1 MGDAEE
7 FEEIEAGGPFEAA
20 SAFPASENVPG
31 QAASRAAYR
40 KLFEERQKDCPWWQA
55 YLELR
60 HEGWDWRKAAFIAWS
75 AMPASKRW
83 PETQQ
88 ELATK
93 ILGLR
98 GDRVLRK
105 WLANNPEMRARI
117 ETAMLAPLAAHLPDV
132 IQAWVEV
139 AKTPDP
145 AAHKDR
151 ITYLQ
156 KMKVYTPPAKSMEIT
171 GKDGE
176 PIAVDFD
183 EEYRKDMAALMER
196 FGAGAVDE

>member
-7 FEEIEAGGPFEAA
+7 FEEIEAGEP
-20 SAFPASENVPG
+20 FPASEHVPG

-55 YLELR
+55 YQELR
-60 HEGWDWRKAAFIAWS
+60 MEGWDWRKAAFIAWS

-88 ELATK
+88 ELATQ
-93 ILGLR
+93 ILGLKA
-98 GDRVLRK
+98 DRVLRK
-105 WLANNPEMRARI
+105 WLTNNPEMRARI
-117 ETAMLAPLAAHLPDV
+117 ETAMLAPLAEHLPDV
-132 IQAWVEV
+132 IDAWVKV
-139 AKTPDP
+139 AKTADP

-156 KMKVYTPPAKSMEIT
+156 KMNVYKPPAKSMEIS

-176 PIAVDFD
+176 PISVDFD
-183 EEYRKDMAALMER
+183 EEYRKDMQALMER
-196 FGAGAVDE
+196 LNAAGAVDE